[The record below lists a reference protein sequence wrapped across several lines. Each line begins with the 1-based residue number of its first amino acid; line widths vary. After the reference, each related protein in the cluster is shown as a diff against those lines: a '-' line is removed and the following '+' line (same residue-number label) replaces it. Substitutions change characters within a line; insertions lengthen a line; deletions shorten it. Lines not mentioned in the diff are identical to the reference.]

1 LFLDDERMLT
11 VAPDGADTVLREVTL
26 QPRAVVWERRIDD
39 LQHGRLAY
47 RRDSGRWL
55 LTGPSFD
62 GRIVVVEGK
71 VGTADVQRREWNSA
85 GGPGWADV
93 WAVDGD
99 SVLLAQ
105 KEFDLDQVAGGAW
118 SWTMMVMLD
127 QMPTRLTR
135 ITPNGATEIATSQ
148 LDTSCSDR
156 VLDLARLVCM
166 AFDGT
171 RTHLFVLDPAGGMAQ
186 PIGSLAVRFVSYR
199 PTREGWLSG
208 WINSGWIDST
218 QLAVDVVSR
227 RAIGMPRE
235 LRAGELT
242 VAGRVAATLTHGAS
256 STHVRL
262 YRLDER

>member
-1 LFLDDERMLT
+1 
-11 VAPDGADTVLREVTL
+11 
-26 QPRAVVWERRIDD
+26 
-39 LQHGRLAY
+39 
-47 RRDSGRWL
+47 
-55 LTGPSFD
+55 
-62 GRIVVVEGK
+62 
-71 VGTADVQRREWNSA
+71 
-85 GGPGWADV
+85 
-93 WAVDGD
+93 
-99 SVLLAQ
+99 
-105 KEFDLDQVAGGAW
+105 
-118 SWTMMVMLD
+118 
-127 QMPTRLTR
+127 
-135 ITPNGATEIATSQ
+135 
-148 LDTSCSDR
+148 
-156 VLDLARLVCM
+156 M

-186 PIGSLAVRFVSYR
+186 PIGSLAGRFVSYR